1 MGYLTSVKR
10 AREFTIKRETD
21 KITDGKQ
28 EKYMLKQK
36 KAKFQEQKLKK
47 LGENEIQTKLRLKQ

>member
-1 MGYLTSVKR
+1 MDCPTSVKR

-21 KITDGKQ
+21 KIIDGKQ

-36 KAKFQEQKLKK
+36 KAEFQEQRLKK
-47 LGENEIQTKLRLKQ
+47 LGENKIQTKLRLKQ